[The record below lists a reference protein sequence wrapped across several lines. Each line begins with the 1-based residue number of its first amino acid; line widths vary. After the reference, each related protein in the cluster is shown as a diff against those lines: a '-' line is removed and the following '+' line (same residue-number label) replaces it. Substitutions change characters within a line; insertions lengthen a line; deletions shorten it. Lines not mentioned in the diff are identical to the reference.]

1 MKHSVMFALV
11 AALLWTG
18 CVTERVYREPPLVRA
33 TNALTLAQIKE
44 MTAKGVS
51 DETILSALRASRV
64 VYRLS
69 ADNVK
74 DLQAANV
81 SQAVIDYLLSTAQR
95 PLPRPVV
102 RRYYYY
108 PPPYPYWGW
117 YDWHWGGHFDF
128 GHHGFGHGGHH

>member
-1 MKHSVMFALV
+1 MKRSVMFVLL
-11 AALLWTG
+11 AALLGAG
-18 CVTERVYREPPLVRA
+18 CATETVYREPPMVRA

-81 SQAVIDYLLSTAQR
+81 SAAVIDYLLSTAQR
-95 PLPRPVV
+95 PPPQPVV
-102 RRYYYY
+102 RRYYYYFPYYY

-117 YDWHWGGHFDF
+117 YDWH
-128 GHHGFGHGGHH
+128 